1 MNNPTPADQLPVR
14 TSHSPNASTTHR
26 RGAEQRRKKPP
37 EHACPHLPCQE
48 KFTTAYRLR
57 SERLSTSCRHFFPL
71 TTYIQR
77 TATDFTLHRRTR
89 SASRVVLGASTPH
102 TMQQTCRVIEKN
114 AWHASVKARRP
125 TPALRGEPV
134 VSLQTRTRFPSLF
147 FSFSGLFKAL
157 FNISLSL
164 LFTLSLSAIVS
175 CMLSLSI

>member
-57 SERLSTSCRHFFPL
+57 SERLSTSCRHVFPL

-77 TATDFTLHRRTR
+77 TATDFTLRRRSR

-102 TMQQTCRVIEKN
+102 TMQRTFRAIEEI
-114 AWHASVKARRP
+114 APHTDFQIPLP
-125 TPALRGEPV
+125 TPAFYVEQILSSMTQIRDIRRLR
-134 VSLQTRTRFPSLF
+134 LMICL
-147 FSFSGLFKAL
+147 
-157 FNISLSL
+157 
-164 LFTLSLSAIVS
+164 
-175 CMLSLSI
+175 